1 MRWVKIE
8 IVLFLVTAMLCMGC
22 QEASGRQVPEL
33 QEPVSRNSA
42 CRPVE
47 KGRIG
52 RVKTLMAS
60 VVPTEYAHFYLS
72 DVVIGKVE
80 AEVGDYV
87 RKGDILARCDN
98 RAERERKKALEEEL
112 RQEREKHVWQE
123 KIVEK
128 KKAEVRLM
136 GGKGSRKKLAV
147 LEEEARYAGEL
158 YKQQVKE
165 IKREIRQAEEEI
177 QKGILRAKHSGYVT
191 YRKDLAVSAQAE
203 PCENIVVVAD
213 KGQRYIELTKVTADQ

>member
-1 MRWVKIE
+1 MTYSDHKKRNKKYRILLLA
-8 IVLFLVTAMLCMGC
+8 VLLIFISGC
-22 QEASGRQVPEL
+22 QDNSGQRAPEL
-33 QEPVSRNSA
+33 REPVSRNSA

-47 KGRIG
+47 KGRVG
-52 RVKTLMAS
+52 RVETRMAS
-60 VVPTEYAHFYLS
+60 VVPAETAHFYLS
-72 DVVIGKVE
+72 DVVLEKVE

-112 RQEREKHVWQE
+112 RQEGEKHVWQE

-136 GGKGSRKKLAV
+136 GGKGSREKLAV

-165 IKREIRQAEEEI
+165 
-177 QKGILRAKHSGYVT
+177 
-191 YRKDLAVSAQAE
+191 
-203 PCENIVVVAD
+203 
-213 KGQRYIELTKVTADQ
+213 